1 MNSSNYSYNQEVVNI
16 LLKVN
21 AIKQC
26 LLHPDS
32 YIKVM
37 DNMPRK
43 AYAYA
48 ANYLKEIRPIEM
60 SFEEFASLIEDTF
73 KILPEECWECMK
85 LAEEK
90 K

>member
-48 ANYLKEIRPIEM
+48 ANYL
-60 SFEEFASLIEDTF
+60 
-73 KILPEECWECMK
+73 
-85 LAEEK
+85 
-90 K
+90 